1 MFMTQRLEYIDQ
13 LKGLAMLLVVIGH
26 IIVFCGLGYDNI
38 FIRNIT
44 MMNMPLFFFLNGL
57 VISEK
62 MSLKGL
68 LRKTYQLLLPFISW
82 GALMVLY
89 RNSSF
94 MDFLFHYWKYGYWYL
109 LVLLEFFIAQVG
121 LNYINWLVNK
131 KKRWWIDVLV
141 FLLLYQTLR
150 FSARFISDEISVLI
164 DYWQFVA
171 YFPYFFL
178 GAFIKRH
185 FLIDKMLTCGNLIIT
200 LILLFL
206 LPLYMLW
213 YNEMYMSIVQMVLP
227 INIFLLLFMIFGL
240 FSVEYNQ
247 SSKHRGV
254 KIVMKINAILSM
266 IGKHTLSIY
275 MMQFFLFRFINLDT
289 LFSLLYEGHNYF
301 AIFFISALIAILFCY
316 LCMLGEWI
324 LMKSQLLSFLF
335 FGKNM

>member
-1 MFMTQRLEYIDQ
+1 MTQRLEYIDQ
-13 LKGLAMLLVVIGH
+13 LKGLAMLL
-26 IIVFCGLGYDNI
+26 
-38 FIRNIT
+38 
-44 MMNMPLFFFLNGL
+44 
-57 VISEK
+57 
-62 MSLKGL
+62 
-68 LRKTYQLLLPFISW
+68 
-82 GALMVLY
+82 
-89 RNSSF
+89 
-94 MDFLFHYWKYGYWYL
+94 

-121 LNYINWLVNK
+121 LNNINLLINK

-213 YNEMYMSIVQMVLP
+213 YNEMYISIVQMVLP

-275 MMQFFLFRFINLDT
+275 MMQFFLFRFINLET

-301 AIFFISALIAILFCY
+301 AIFFISALIAILICY